1 MRICKL
7 TRVRDGGCMTSE
19 RPSAATSRE
28 NPEQADY
35 AAQTGGELAAAPC
48 SAGVWFMDD
57 IDHNWGGRYNEL
69 AMNVA
74 ASYRTMHD
82 SLKPSCIIVRDNGQ
96 LSSTV
101 LTDALLSHGLPA
113 VRLYRTVGVRANN
126 QPDVMSHPAIQFLG
140 SMNNVENPV
149 KCGWMISGWQCPTL
163 NKVADGIGWEW
174 RL

>member
-1 MRICKL
+1 M
-7 TRVRDGGCMTSE
+7 G
-19 RPSAATSRE
+19 
-28 NPEQADY
+28 
-35 AAQTGGELAAAPC
+35 
-48 SAGVWFMDD
+48 D

-101 LTDALLSHGLPA
+101 LTDALLSHGLPV